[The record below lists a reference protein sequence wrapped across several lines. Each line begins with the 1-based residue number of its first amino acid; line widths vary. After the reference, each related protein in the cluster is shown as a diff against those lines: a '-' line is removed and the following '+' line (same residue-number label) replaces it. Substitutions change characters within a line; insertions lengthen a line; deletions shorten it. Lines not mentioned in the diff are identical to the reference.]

1 MTTNPNPMDDL
12 TAAFWEGLK
21 PDPLPEPPEG
31 LSDKDRALWL
41 SGAQQGV
48 MLGRRLAAL
57 EIEQGQ
63 TIRAAGGLW
72 EREGQR

>member
-1 MTTNPNPMDDL
+1 MANDTPQDMMK
-12 TAAFWEGLK
+12 AFWAGLK

-31 LSDKDRALWL
+31 LSEHDTATWRIGARA
-41 SGAQQGV
+41 GV

-63 TIRAAGGLW
+63 SIRIAGGLW
-72 EREGQR
+72 ERPEDE